1 MDSEQGAQRSA
12 KNKSDQVK
20 NIKVSAEDK
29 REVKARWLDMQ
40 LARKNF
46 DYVAAIFGQNL
57 PKVAYS
63 KRKNGVKKRLNATKN
78 DRRSKYMQWFG
89 HYMQAGQILKQAETA
104 FQDVLKAQQDK
115 GIKPEQLVS
124 V

>member
-1 MDSEQGAQRSA
+1 MTEV
-12 KNKSDQVK
+12 KDQVK
-20 NIKVSAEDK
+20 IKVSEEDK

-57 PKVAYS
+57 PKRAYS
-63 KRKNGVKKRLNATKN
+63 KRRNGVKKRLNNTKN

-89 HYMQAGQILKQAETA
+89 QYMQAGQILKQAEQA
-104 FQDVLKAQQDK
+104 FADVLKKQQDK
-115 GIKPEQLVS
+115 GVTAEQLLA
-124 V
+124 